1 MGVLFI
7 CDTAEY
13 SCAYGSWNN
22 IRMGLLSAS
31 LQYVRHLERGI
42 DASDTI
48 IDSEKSDPTAYKA
61 IQLILKEKDQM
72 TDVDKFIKIV
82 DKHGHN
88 MVDGMNYLNIGGLWA
103 IMNKR
108 DDEGN
113 YTPGNA
119 LDILVLIKHVES
131 FVEKK
136 DIRQRL
142 HQVKKVLNHSVTT
155 RQYIKIW

>member
-31 LQYVRHLERGI
+31 LRYLQHLVRGV
-42 DASDTI
+42 DA
-48 IDSEKSDPTAYKA
+48 SDPTAYKA
-61 IQLILKEKDQM
+61 IQLILNEKYKM
-72 TDVDKFIKIV
+72 TDVDRFIEIV
-82 DKHGHN
+82 DSHGHD
-88 MVDGMNYLNIGGLWA
+88 MVDGMNYLNIGGLWV

-108 DDEGN
+108 DDEGY

-119 LDILVLIKHVES
+119 LDILILIKQVKS
-131 FVEKK
+131 FVDKK
-136 DIRQRL
+136 DIKERL
-142 HQVKKVLNHSVTT
+142 YSVKKVLNHSVVTK
-155 RQYIKIW
+155 QYIKIW